1 MLPGPAI
8 PEIFGRLRRNVG
20 TLVTG
25 NVLTTLLGIV
35 TIALNARALGP
46 TLLGIFVLIQAYVAV
61 FGRAF
66 VLDTWQAV
74 FAFGGDAA
82 AQDDRRRFAAV
93 SVVALAF
100 DLASGIW
107 AAAIGLLMLA
117 TAGGLIGLCEA
128 YQWLAALFTLT
139 LLVHFA
145 SAPAGILR
153 VLQRFTLAAS
163 IEVGEAALKAAAAA
177 ILFLADAPLPVYVY
191 SYIAI
196 AVAISITRLSA
207 SLLVLNAHA
216 RGHLGLAGVDL
227 PLVRSF
233 ARFSLGATL
242 NRTISV
248 LRNQGVLF
256 AVNALYGA
264 EGTGLFAIAQ
274 RITTPITFVSEPIRQ
289 AIYPELATLRAG
301 EMHGLV
307 PALVRKIQLLTV
319 PLALCI
325 LLGTVLLGK
334 SGLASLA
341 GPGYTAA
348 YPILVA
354 AAAVAC
360 VYLCLSFIGPLT
372 ILYVGMWSYLGS
384 NLVAAIIWL
393 IVLTP
398 MLVLIGPAGGA
409 WADGVFI
416 LLWASLNALSLYRR
430 RTLFR

>member
-1 MLPGPAI
+1 MHAGRDLRQ
-8 PEIFGRLRRNVG
+8 IFARLRRNVG
-20 TLVTG
+20 ILVIA
-25 NVLTTLLGIV
+25 NILTTLLGIV
-35 TIALNARALGP
+35 TVALNARALGP
-46 TLLGIFVLIQAYVAV
+46 TLLGIFALIQAYVAV

-74 FAFGGDAA
+74 SALGGDAV

-93 SVVALAF
+93 SLLALAF

-107 AAAIGLLMLA
+107 AAGIGLLLLA
-117 TAGGLIGLCEA
+117 TAGSWIGLSEA

-139 LLVHFA
+139 VLVHFA
-145 SAPAGILR
+145 SGPAGILR
-153 VLQRFTLAAS
+153 ALHRFSLAAS
-163 IEVGEAALKAAAAA
+163 IEVGEAALKAGAAA
-177 ILFLADAPLPVYVY
+177 ILFLADALLPTYVY

-196 AVAISITRLSA
+196 AVAISVTRLSA
-207 SLLVLNAHA
+207 SLLVLNAYA
-216 RGHLGLAGVDL
+216 RSHIGLAGVNSL
-227 PLVRSF
+227 SVRSF

-242 NRTISV
+242 NRTVSV

-256 AVNALYGA
+256 AVNAFYGA
-264 EGTGLFAIAQ
+264 EGAGLFAIAQ
-274 RITTPITFVSEPIRQ
+274 RITTPIAFVSEPIRQ

-301 EMHGLV
+301 GMHAFV
-307 PALVRKIQLLTV
+307 PALLRRIQLLTT

-325 LLGTVLLGK
+325 LIGTVLLGE
-334 SGLASLA
+334 SVVALLA
-341 GPGYTAA
+341 GPEYAAA

-360 VYLCLSFIGPLT
+360 VYLCLAFIGPLT

-393 IVLTP
+393 MLLPP
-398 MLVLIGPAGGA
+398 MLVLIGPAGAA
-409 WADGVFI
+409 WADGAFI

-430 RTLFR
+430 RTLFQ